1 MRIPGQP
8 RHGAR
13 PGALPRWARQV
24 RVVLLKELV
33 DSFRDKRALS
43 SILLSILVG
52 PLITGF
58 MMNRIADRQKEADE
72 VRVPIV
78 GARNA
83 PALVQWLSQQSGVV
97 VATGPTDPEQ
107 AVREQS
113 EYVVLVVPSD
123 YADDFR
129 SSRPASIKVVADS
142 ARSDTR
148 AQVERV
154 QRLLQQYNAEIG
166 ALRLIGR
173 GVSPA
178 AATPLKIQG
187 VEVSTTQQRA
197 AKLLSVIPL
206 MVLLAAFTGAM
217 QLATDATAGERER
230 GSLEAL
236 LVNPVPR
243 GALALGKV
251 TASALAGMLAVMVT
265 AGLCTAL
272 LRFIPLQELGMRFRF
287 GAPHMIGLMAAAL
300 PMCLLTA
307 SVQSAVATMA
317 KSFKEAQTYMGIL
330 ILAPMLVGVMGTLY
344 PIDHQPWMYGVPLLG
359 QYILLTS
366 VLGGYAPGPLAFAAA
381 AATCVVC
388 AVLMLRA
395 TVALLNDERIVFGR

>member
-1 MRIPGQP
+1 MK
-8 RHGAR
+8 R
-13 PGALPRWARQV
+13 PGPLPRWARQA
-24 RVVLLKELV
+24 RVVLVKELV
-33 DSFRDKRALS
+33 DSFRDKRALA

-58 MMNRIADRQKEADE
+58 MMNRIADRQKDADD
-72 VRVPIV
+72 VRIPIV

-83 PALVQWLSQQSGVV
+83 PALVQWLSQQSGVM
-97 VATGPTDPEQ
+97 VATGPSDPEQ
-107 AVREQS
+107 AVRDQT
-113 EYVVLVVPSD
+113 EYVVLVVPPD

-129 SSRPASIKVVADS
+129 SSRPASIKVVADG
-142 ARSDTR
+142 ARADTQG
-148 AQVERV
+148 QVQRV
-154 QRLLQQYNAEIG
+154 QRLLAQYSAEIG

-178 AATPLKIQG
+178 AATPLKVED

-251 TASALAGMLAVMVT
+251 MASALAGMLAVMVT

-287 GAPHMIGLMAAAL
+287 GTPHMVGLMAAAL
-300 PMCLLTA
+300 PVCLLTA
-307 SVQSAVATMA
+307 SVQSCVATLA

-330 ILAPMLVGVMGTLY
+330 ILAPMIIGVMGTLY
-344 PIDHQPWMYGVPLLG
+344 PIDNQPWMYGVPLLG
-359 QYILLTS
+359 QYVLLTS
-366 VLGGYAPGPLAFAAA
+366 VLGGYAPGPLAFLVAA
-381 AATCVVC
+381 VVC
-388 AVLMLRA
+388 VLTAGLLLRA
-395 TVALLNDERIVFGR
+395 TVSLLNNERIVFGR

>member
-1 MRIPGQP
+1 MK
-8 RHGAR
+8 R
-13 PGALPRWARQV
+13 PGTLPRWVRQV
-24 RVVLLKELV
+24 RVVLVKELV

-58 MMNRIADRQKEADE
+58 MMNRIADRQKQPDD
-72 VRVPIV
+72 VRIPIV

-83 PALVQWLSQQSGVV
+83 PALVQWLSQQSGVSI
-97 VATGPTDPEQ
+97 AAAPADPEQ

-113 EYVVLVVPSD
+113 EYVVLVVPQG

-129 SSRPASIKVVADS
+129 ASRPASINVVADS
-142 ARSDTR
+142 ARTDTR

-187 VEVSTTQQRA
+187 IEVSTTQQRA

-251 TASALAGMLAVMVT
+251 TASALSGMLAVMVT

-287 GAPHMIGLMAAAL
+287 GTPHMMGLMAAAL

-307 SVQSAVATMA
+307 SVQSAVATLA

-344 PIDHQPWMYGVPLLG
+344 PIDHQPWMYAVPLLG
-359 QYILLTS
+359 QYVLLTS
-366 VLGGYAPGPLAFAAA
+366 VLGGYAPGPLAFAVAA
-381 AATCVVC
+381 VTCFACAA
-388 AVLMLRA
+388 LMLRA
-395 TVALLNDERIVFGR
+395 TVALLDDERIVFGR

>member
-107 AVREQS
+107 AVRDQS
-113 EYVVLVVPSD
+113 EYIVLVVPPG

-129 SSRPASIKVVADS
+129 SSRPANIKVVADS

-287 GAPHMIGLMAAAL
+287 GTPHMVGLMAAAL

-307 SVQSAVATMA
+307 SVQSCVATLA

-381 AATCVVC
+381 AATCVAC

>member
-1 MRIPGQP
+1 MKMS
-8 RHGAR
+8 R
-13 PGALPRWARQV
+13 PLPRWARQV
-24 RVVLLKELV
+24 RVVLVKELV

-107 AVREQS
+107 AVRDQS
-113 EYVVLVVPSD
+113 EYIVLVVPPG

-129 SSRPASIKVVADS
+129 SSRPANIKVVADS

-166 ALRLIGR
+166 A
-173 GVSPA
+173 PA
-178 AATPLKIQG
+178 PD
-187 VEVSTTQQRA
+187 RA
-197 AKLLSVIPL
+197 RR
-206 MVLLAAFTGAM
+206 
-217 QLATDATAGERER
+217 Q
-230 GSLEAL
+230 
-236 LVNPVPR
+236 PR
-243 GALALGKV
+243 GRHAAEDPGCGGLHHTAARGQAALRHPVDGAAGGVHRRDAAGHRRHRRRARARVARGAAGQSGAARRAGARQGDRLG
-251 TASALAGMLAVMVT
+251 TGRHAGRDGDG
-265 AGLCTAL
+265 GLCTAL

-287 GAPHMIGLMAAAL
+287 GTPHMVGLMAAAL
-300 PMCLLTA
+300 R
-307 SVQSAVATMA
+307 
-317 KSFKEAQTYMGIL
+317 
-330 ILAPMLVGVMGTLY
+330 
-344 PIDHQPWMYGVPLLG
+344 
-359 QYILLTS
+359 
-366 VLGGYAPGPLAFAAA
+366 
-381 AATCVVC
+381 C
-388 AVLMLRA
+388 AC
-395 TVALLNDERIVFGR
+395 

>member
-1 MRIPGQP
+1 MRPPGP
-8 RHGAR
+8 
-13 PGALPRWARQV
+13 LPRWARQV
-24 RVVLLKELV
+24 RVVLVKELV

-58 MMNRIADRQKEADE
+58 MMNRIADRQREADD

-78 GARNA
+78 GARYA
-83 PALVQWLSQQSGVV
+83 PALVQWLSQQSGVTI
-97 VATGPTDPEQ
+97 ATGPGDPEQ
-107 AVREQS
+107 AVRDQT
-113 EYVVLVVPSD
+113 EYVVLVVPTD
-123 YADDFR
+123 YAEDFR
-129 SSRPASIKVVADS
+129 ASRPASIKVVADS

-148 AQVERV
+148 GQVERV
-154 QRLLQQYNAEIG
+154 QRLLAQYSAEIG

-173 GVSPA
+173 GVSPV
-178 AATPLKIQG
+178 AATPLKVQA

-251 TASALAGMLAVMVT
+251 MASALAGMLAVMVT

-287 GAPHMIGLMAAAL
+287 GTPHMLGLMAAAL

-307 SVQSAVATMA
+307 SVQSCVATLA

-330 ILAPMLVGVMGTLY
+330 ILAPMIIGVMGTLY
-344 PIDHQPWMYGVPLLG
+344 PIDNQPWMYGVPLLG
-359 QYILLTS
+359 QYVLLTS
-366 VLGGYAPGPLAFAAA
+366 VLGGYAPGPLAFLAAAVACVLAAA
-381 AATCVVC
+381 A
-388 AVLMLRA
+388 LLRA

>member
-1 MRIPGQP
+1 MK
-8 RHGAR
+8 R
-13 PGALPRWARQV
+13 PGLPRWARQV
-24 RVVLLKELV
+24 RVVLVKELV
-33 DSFRDKRALS
+33 DSFRDKRALA

-58 MMNRIADRQKEADE
+58 MMNRIADRQREADD

-78 GARNA
+78 GARYA
-83 PALVQWLSQQSGVV
+83 PALVQWLSQQSGVTI
-97 VATGPTDPEQ
+97 ATGPGDPEQ
-107 AVREQS
+107 AVRDQT
-113 EYVVLVVPSD
+113 EYVVLVVPTD
-123 YADDFR
+123 YAENFR
-129 SSRPASIKVVADS
+129 ASRPASIKVVADS

-148 AQVERV
+148 GQVERV
-154 QRLLQQYNAEIG
+154 QRLLAQYSAEIG

-173 GVSPA
+173 GVSPV
-178 AATPLKIQG
+178 AATPLKVQA

-251 TASALAGMLAVMVT
+251 MDSALAGMLAVMVT

-287 GAPHMIGLMAAAL
+287 GTPHMLGLMAAAL

-307 SVQSAVATMA
+307 SVQSCVATLA

-330 ILAPMLVGVMGTLY
+330 ILAPMIIGVMGTLY
-344 PIDHQPWMYGVPLLG
+344 PIDNQPWMYGVPLLG
-359 QYILLTS
+359 QYVLLTS
-366 VLGGYAPGPLAFAAA
+366 VLGGYAPGPLAFLAAAVACVLAAA
-381 AATCVVC
+381 A
-388 AVLMLRA
+388 LLRA

>member
-1 MRIPGQP
+1 MRVP
-8 RHGAR
+8 R
-13 PGALPRWARQV
+13 PLPRWVRQA
-24 RVVLLKELV
+24 RVVLMKELV
-33 DSFRDKRALS
+33 DSFRDKRALW

-52 PLITGF
+52 PLITAF
-58 MMNRIADRQKEADE
+58 MMNRIADRQKEADD

-83 PALVQWLSQQSGVV
+83 PALVQWLSQQSGVTV
-97 VATGPTDPEQ
+97 VQPPDNPEE
-107 AVREQS
+107 AVRTQS
-113 EYVVLVVPSD
+113 EYIVLVVPSD

-129 SSRPASIKVVADS
+129 ASRPASIKVIADS

-178 AATPLKIQG
+178 AATPLKVES

-230 GSLEAL
+230 GSLEA
-236 LVNPVPR
+236 R
-243 GALALGKV
+243 
-251 TASALAGMLAVMVT
+251 S
-265 AGLCTAL
+265 
-272 LRFIPLQELGMRFRF
+272 E
-287 GAPHMIGLMAAAL
+287 
-300 PMCLLTA
+300 
-307 SVQSAVATMA
+307 
-317 KSFKEAQTYMGIL
+317 
-330 ILAPMLVGVMGTLY
+330 
-344 PIDHQPWMYGVPLLG
+344 
-359 QYILLTS
+359 
-366 VLGGYAPGPLAFAAA
+366 
-381 AATCVVC
+381 
-388 AVLMLRA
+388 
-395 TVALLNDERIVFGR
+395 ERRV

>member
-1 MRIPGQP
+1 MR
-8 RHGAR
+8 R
-13 PGALPRWARQV
+13 PGPLPRWVRQV
-24 RVVLLKELV
+24 RVVLVKELV

-58 MMNRIADRQKEADE
+58 MMNRIADRQREADD

-78 GARNA
+78 GARYA
-83 PALVQWLSQQSGVV
+83 PALVQWLSQQSGVTI
-97 VATGPTDPEQ
+97 ATDPGDPEQ
-107 AVREQS
+107 AVRDQA
-113 EYVVLVVPSD
+113 EYVVLVVPTD
-123 YADDFR
+123 YAEDFR
-129 SSRPASIKVVADS
+129 ASRPASIKVVADS

-148 AQVERV
+148 GQVERV
-154 QRLLQQYNAEIG
+154 QRLLAQYSAEIG

-173 GVSPA
+173 GVSPV
-178 AATPLKIQG
+178 AATPLKVQA

-287 GAPHMIGLMAAAL
+287 GTPHMLGLMAAAL

-307 SVQSAVATMA
+307 SVQSCVATLA

-330 ILAPMLVGVMGTLY
+330 ILAPMIIGVMGTLY
-344 PIDHQPWMYGVPLLG
+344 PIDNQPWMYAEPLLG
-359 QYILLTS
+359 QYVLLTS
-366 VLGGYAPGPLAFAAA
+366 VLGGYAPGPLPFLAAAVVCVLAAA
-381 AATCVVC
+381 A
-388 AVLMLRA
+388 LLRA

>member
-1 MRIPGQP
+1 MK
-8 RHGAR
+8 R
-13 PGALPRWARQV
+13 PGLPRWARQV
-24 RVVLLKELV
+24 RVVLVKELV
-33 DSFRDKRALS
+33 DSFRDKRALA

-58 MMNRIADRQKEADE
+58 MMNRIADRQREADD

-78 GARNA
+78 GARYA
-83 PALVQWLSQQSGVV
+83 PALVQWLSQQSGVTI
-97 VATGPTDPEQ
+97 ATGPGDPEQ
-107 AVREQS
+107 AVRDQT
-113 EYVVLVVPSD
+113 EYVVLVVPTD
-123 YADDFR
+123 YAENFR
-129 SSRPASIKVVADS
+129 ASRPASIKVVADS

-148 AQVERV
+148 GQVERV
-154 QRLLQQYNAEIG
+154 QRLLAQYSAEIG

-173 GVSPA
+173 GVSPV
-178 AATPLKIQG
+178 AATPLKVQA

-251 TASALAGMLAVMVT
+251 LASALAGMLAVMVT

-287 GAPHMIGLMAAAL
+287 GTPHMLGLMAAAL

-307 SVQSAVATMA
+307 SVQSCVATLA

-330 ILAPMLVGVMGTLY
+330 ILAPMIIGVMGTLY
-344 PIDHQPWMYGVPLLG
+344 PIDNQPWMYGVPLLG
-359 QYILLTS
+359 QYVLLTS
-366 VLGGYAPGPLAFAAA
+366 VLGGYAPGPLAFLAAAVACVLAAA
-381 AATCVVC
+381 A
-388 AVLMLRA
+388 LLRA

>member
-1 MRIPGQP
+1 MTSP
-8 RHGAR
+8 R
-13 PGALPRWARQV
+13 PLPRWVRQV
-24 RVVLLKELV
+24 KVVLFKELV

-43 SILLSILVG
+43 SILLSIIVG
-52 PLITGF
+52 PLITAF
-58 MMNRIADRQKEADE
+58 MMNRIADRQKEADD
-72 VRVPIV
+72 VRIPIV
-78 GARNA
+78 GASHA
-83 PALVQWLSQQSGVV
+83 PALVQWLSQQSGVLV
-97 VATGPTDPEQ
+97 TQPPADPEQ
-107 AVREQS
+107 AVRDQS
-113 EYVVLVVPSD
+113 EYVVLVVPQD

-129 SSRPASIKVVADS
+129 ASRPAGIKMIADS
-142 ARSDTR
+142 ARADAR

-154 QRLLQQYNAEIG
+154 QRLLAQYNAEIG

-173 GVSPA
+173 GVSPV
-178 AATPLKIQG
+178 AATPIKVES

-251 TASALAGMLAVMVT
+251 MASALSAMLAVMVT
-265 AGLCTAL
+265 AVLCTAM

-287 GAPHMIGLMAAAL
+287 GAPHMLGLMAAAL

-307 SVQSAVATMA
+307 SVQSCVATLA

-359 QYILLTS
+359 QYVLVTS
-366 VLGGYAPGPLAFAAA
+366 VLGGYAPGPIAFTAAA
-381 AATCVVC
+381 LACVASAA
-388 AVLMLRA
+388 LMLRA

>member
-1 MRIPGQP
+1 MSGPAAPTRVRRRWT
-8 RHGAR
+8 RH
-13 PGALPRWARQV
+13 V
-24 RVVLLKELV
+24 RVVLVKELI
-33 DSFRDKRALS
+33 DSFRDKRALA

-58 MMNRIADRQKEADE
+58 MMNRIADRQKDADD
-72 VRVPIV
+72 VRVPIA

-83 PALVQWLSQQSGVV
+83 PALVQWLSQQSGVSI
-97 VATGPTDPEQ
+97 AEAPDDPEQ
-107 AVREQS
+107 AVREQR
-113 EYVVLVVPSD
+113 EYVVLIIPPG

-129 SSRPASIKVVADS
+129 ASRPATIKIVADS
-142 ARSDTR
+142 ARTDTR

-154 QRLLQQYNAEIG
+154 HRLLQQYNGEIG

-178 AATPLKIQG
+178 AATPLKLQG
-187 VEVSTTQQRA
+187 IEVSTTQQRA

-243 GALALGKV
+243 GALALGKI
-251 TASALAGMLAVMVT
+251 TASALSGMLAVLVT
-265 AGLCTAL
+265 TGLCTAL

-307 SVQSAVATMA
+307 AVQSAVATLA

-344 PIDHQPWMYGVPLLG
+344 PIDHQPWMYAVPLLG
-359 QYILLTS
+359 QYVLLTS
-366 VLGGYAPGPLAFAAA
+366 VLGGYAPGPLAFLAAA
-381 AATCVVC
+381 GTCLVSAA
-388 AVLMLRA
+388 LMLRA
-395 TVALLNDERIVFGR
+395 TVALLDDERIVFGR

>member
-97 VATGPTDPEQ
+97 VATGPNDPEQ

-251 TASALAGMLAVMVT
+251 FASALAGMLAVMVT

-287 GAPHMIGLMAAAL
+287 GTPHMVGLMAAAL

>member
-1 MRIPGQP
+1 MKIPGLSP
-8 RHGAR
+8 RGAR
-13 PGALPRWARQV
+13 HETVPRWIRQV
-24 RVVLLKELV
+24 RVVLMKELV

-58 MMNRIADRQKEADE
+58 MMNRIADRQKDADD
-72 VRVPIV
+72 VRIPIV

-97 VATGPTDPEQ
+97 VATAPTDPEQ
-107 AVREQS
+107 AVREQT
-113 EYVVLVVPSD
+113 EYVVLVVPPG

-129 SSRPASIKVVADS
+129 ASRPANIKVVADS

-187 VEVSTTQQRA
+187 IEVSTTQQRA

-251 TASALAGMLAVMVT
+251 TASALSGMLAVMVT

-300 PMCLLTA
+300 PMCMLTA
-307 SVQSAVATMA
+307 SVQSAVATLA

-381 AATCVVC
+381 AVTCVVC
-388 AVLMLRA
+388 AALMLRA

>member
-1 MRIPGQP
+1 MK
-8 RHGAR
+8 R
-13 PGALPRWARQV
+13 PGLPRWARQV
-24 RVVLLKELV
+24 RVVLVKELV
-33 DSFRDKRALS
+33 DSFRDKRALA

-58 MMNRIADRQKEADE
+58 MMNRIADRQREADD

-78 GARNA
+78 GARYA
-83 PALVQWLSQQSGVV
+83 PALVQWLSQQSGVTI
-97 VATGPTDPEQ
+97 ATGPGDPEQ
-107 AVREQS
+107 AVRDQT
-113 EYVVLVVPSD
+113 EYVVLVVPTD
-123 YADDFR
+123 YAEDFR
-129 SSRPASIKVVADS
+129 ASRPASIKVVADS

-148 AQVERV
+148 GQVERV
-154 QRLLQQYNAEIG
+154 QRLLAQYSAEIG

-173 GVSPA
+173 GVSPV
-178 AATPLKIQG
+178 AATPLKVQA

-251 TASALAGMLAVMVT
+251 MASALAGMLAVMVT

-287 GAPHMIGLMAAAL
+287 GTPHMLGLMAAAL

-307 SVQSAVATMA
+307 SVQSCVATLA

-330 ILAPMLVGVMGTLY
+330 ILAPMIIGVMGTLY
-344 PIDHQPWMYGVPLLG
+344 PIDNQPWMYGVPLLG
-359 QYILLTS
+359 QYVLLTS
-366 VLGGYAPGPLAFAAA
+366 VLGGYAPGPLAFLAAAVACVLAAA
-381 AATCVVC
+381 A
-388 AVLMLRA
+388 LLRA

>member
-1 MRIPGQP
+1 MR
-8 RHGAR
+8 R
-13 PGALPRWARQV
+13 PATLPRWVRQV
-24 RVVLLKELV
+24 RVVLVKELV

-58 MMNRIADRQKEADE
+58 MMNRIADRQKQPDD
-72 VRVPIV
+72 VRIPIV

-83 PALVQWLSQQSGVV
+83 PALVQWLSQQSGVSI
-97 VATGPTDPEQ
+97 AAAPADPEQ

-113 EYVVLVVPSD
+113 EYVVLVVPQD

-129 SSRPASIKVVADS
+129 ASRPAAIKVVADS
-142 ARSDTR
+142 ARTDTR

-251 TASALAGMLAVMVT
+251 TASALSGMLAVMVT

-287 GAPHMIGLMAAAL
+287 GTPHMMGLMAAAL

-307 SVQSAVATMA
+307 SVQSAVATLA

-344 PIDHQPWMYGVPLLG
+344 PIDHQPWMYAVPLLG
-359 QYILLTS
+359 QYVLLTS
-366 VLGGYAPGPLAFAAA
+366 VLGGYAPGPLAFAVAGVTCLACAA
-381 AATCVVC
+381 
-388 AVLMLRA
+388 LMLRA
-395 TVALLNDERIVFGR
+395 TVALLDDERIVFGR

>member
-1 MRIPGQP
+1 MK
-8 RHGAR
+8 R
-13 PGALPRWARQV
+13 PGLPRWARQV
-24 RVVLLKELV
+24 RVVLVKELV
-33 DSFRDKRALS
+33 DSFRDKRALA

-58 MMNRIADRQKEADE
+58 MMNRIADRQREADD

-78 GARNA
+78 GARYA
-83 PALVQWLSQQSGVV
+83 PALVQWLSQQSGVTI
-97 VATGPTDPEQ
+97 ARGPGAPEQ
-107 AVREQS
+107 AVRDQT
-113 EYVVLVVPSD
+113 EYVVLVVPTD
-123 YADDFR
+123 YAEDFR
-129 SSRPASIKVVADS
+129 ASRPASIKVVADS

-148 AQVERV
+148 GQVERV
-154 QRLLQQYNAEIG
+154 QRLLAQYSAEIG

-173 GVSPA
+173 GVSPV
-178 AATPLKIQG
+178 AATPLKVQA

-251 TASALAGMLAVMVT
+251 LASALAGMLAVMVT

-287 GAPHMIGLMAAAL
+287 GTPHMLGLMAAAL

-307 SVQSAVATMA
+307 SVQSCVATLA

-330 ILAPMLVGVMGTLY
+330 ILAPMIIGVMGTLY
-344 PIDHQPWMYGVPLLG
+344 PIDNQPWMYGVPLLG
-359 QYILLTS
+359 QYVLLTS
-366 VLGGYAPGPLAFAAA
+366 VLGGYAPGPLAFLAAAVACVLAAA
-381 AATCVVC
+381 A
-388 AVLMLRA
+388 LLRA

>member
-1 MRIPGQP
+1 MTF
-8 RHGAR
+8 GAH
-13 PGALPRWARQV
+13 LPPWARQA
-24 RVVLLKELV
+24 RVVLVKELV

-58 MMNRIADRQKEADE
+58 MMNRIADRQREADD
-72 VRVPIV
+72 VRIPIV

-113 EYVVLVVPSD
+113 EYVVLIIPPD

-129 SSRPASIKVVADS
+129 SSRPAGIKVVADS
-142 ARSDTR
+142 ARADTR
-148 AQVERV
+148 AQVQRV
-154 QRLLQQYNAEIG
+154 QGLLQQYNAEIG

-178 AATPLKIQG
+178 AATPLKIEG

-251 TASALAGMLAVMVT
+251 TASALSGMLAVMVT

-287 GAPHMIGLMAAAL
+287 GTPHMVGLMAAAL
-300 PMCLLTA
+300 PLCLLTA
-307 SVQSAVATMA
+307 SVQSCVATLA

-330 ILAPMLVGVMGTLY
+330 ILAPMLIGVMGTLY
-344 PIDHQPWMYGVPLLG
+344 PIDHQPWMFGVPLLG
-359 QYILLTS
+359 QYVLLTS
-366 VLGGYAPGPLAFAAA
+366 VLGGYSPGPLAFAAA
-381 AATCVVC
+381 ALTCV
-388 AVLMLRA
+388 ASAALMLRA

>member
-1 MRIPGQP
+1 MK
-8 RHGAR
+8 R
-13 PGALPRWARQV
+13 PGLPRWARQV
-24 RVVLLKELV
+24 RVVLVKELV
-33 DSFRDKRALS
+33 DSFRDKRALA

-58 MMNRIADRQKEADE
+58 MMNRIADRQREADD

-78 GARNA
+78 GARYA
-83 PALVQWLSQQSGVV
+83 PALVQWLSQQSGVTI
-97 VATGPTDPEQ
+97 ATGPGDPEQ
-107 AVREQS
+107 AVRDQT
-113 EYVVLVVPSD
+113 EYVVLVVPTD
-123 YADDFR
+123 YAEDFR
-129 SSRPASIKVVADS
+129 ASRPASIKVVADS

-148 AQVERV
+148 GQVERV
-154 QRLLQQYNAEIG
+154 QRLLAQYSAEIG

-173 GVSPA
+173 GVSPV
-178 AATPLKIQG
+178 AATPLKVQA

-251 TASALAGMLAVMVT
+251 MASALAGMLAVMVT

-287 GAPHMIGLMAAAL
+287 GTPHMLGLMAAAL

-307 SVQSAVATMA
+307 SVQSCVATLA

-330 ILAPMLVGVMGTLY
+330 ILAPMIIGVMGTLY
-344 PIDHQPWMYGVPLLG
+344 PIDNQPWMYGVPLLG
-359 QYILLTS
+359 QH
-366 VLGGYAPGPLAFAAA
+366 VDVWRG
-381 AATCVVC
+381 
-388 AVLMLRA
+388 RRRWQRRRWR
-395 TVALLNDERIVFGR
+395 ERRIAGRRRGEWQRG

>member
-1 MRIPGQP
+1 MK
-8 RHGAR
+8 R
-13 PGALPRWARQV
+13 PGLPRWARQV
-24 RVVLLKELV
+24 RVVLVKELV
-33 DSFRDKRALS
+33 DSFRDKRALA

-58 MMNRIADRQKEADE
+58 MMNRIADRQREADD

-78 GARNA
+78 GARYA
-83 PALVQWLSQQSGVV
+83 PALVQWLSQQSGVTI
-97 VATGPTDPEQ
+97 ATGPGDPEQ
-107 AVREQS
+107 AVRDQTA
-113 EYVVLVVPSD
+113 YVVLVVPTD
-123 YADDFR
+123 YAEDFR
-129 SSRPASIKVVADS
+129 ASRPASIKVVADS

-148 AQVERV
+148 GQVERV
-154 QRLLQQYNAEIG
+154 QRLLAQYSAEIG

-173 GVSPA
+173 GVSPV
-178 AATPLKIQG
+178 AATPLKVQA

-251 TASALAGMLAVMVT
+251 MASALAGMLAVMVT

-287 GAPHMIGLMAAAL
+287 GTPHMLGLMAAAL

-307 SVQSAVATMA
+307 SVQSCVATLA

-330 ILAPMLVGVMGTLY
+330 ILAPMIIGVMGTLY
-344 PIDHQPWMYGVPLLG
+344 PIDNQPWMYGVPLLG
-359 QYILLTS
+359 QYVLLTS
-366 VLGGYAPGPLAFAAA
+366 VLGGYAPGPLAFLAAAVACVLAAA
-381 AATCVVC
+381 A
-388 AVLMLRA
+388 LLRA

>member
-1 MRIPGQP
+1 MK
-8 RHGAR
+8 R
-13 PGALPRWARQV
+13 PGLPRWARQV
-24 RVVLLKELV
+24 RVVLVKELV
-33 DSFRDKRALS
+33 DSFRDKRALA

-58 MMNRIADRQKEADE
+58 MMNRIADRQREADD

-78 GARNA
+78 GARYA
-83 PALVQWLSQQSGVV
+83 PALVQWLSQQSGVTI
-97 VATGPTDPEQ
+97 ATGPGDPEQ
-107 AVREQS
+107 AVRDQT
-113 EYVVLVVPSD
+113 EYVVLVVPTD
-123 YADDFR
+123 YAENFR
-129 SSRPASIKVVADS
+129 ASRPASIKVVADS

-148 AQVERV
+148 GQVERV
-154 QRLLQQYNAEIG
+154 QRLLAQYSAEIG

-173 GVSPA
+173 GVSPV
-178 AATPLKIQG
+178 AATPLKVQA

-251 TASALAGMLAVMVT
+251 LASALAGMLAVMVT

-287 GAPHMIGLMAAAL
+287 GTPHMLGLMAAAL

-307 SVQSAVATMA
+307 SVQSCVATLA

-330 ILAPMLVGVMGTLY
+330 ILAPMIIGVMGTLY
-344 PIDHQPWMYGVPLLG
+344 PIDNQPWMYAVPLLG
-359 QYILLTS
+359 QYVLLTS
-366 VLGGYAPGPLAFAAA
+366 VLGGYAPGPLAFLAAAVACVLAAA
-381 AATCVVC
+381 A
-388 AVLMLRA
+388 LLRA

>member
-1 MRIPGQP
+1 MAGRSVHQTLIVI
-8 RHGAR
+8 R
-13 PGALPRWARQV
+13 
-24 RVVLLKELV
+24 KELR
-33 DSFRDKRALS
+33 DSLRDRRALF
-43 SILLSILVG
+43 SIAFSIVVG
-52 PLITGF
+52 PVLIGF
-58 MMNRIADRQKEADE
+58 MMNRIADRQKDADD
-72 VRVPIV
+72 VRIPIV

-97 VATGPTDPEQ
+97 VATAPTDPEQ
-107 AVREQS
+107 AVREQT
-113 EYVVLVVPSD
+113 EYVVLVVPPG

-129 SSRPASIKVVADS
+129 ASRPANIKVVADS

-187 VEVSTTQQRA
+187 IEVSTTQQRA

-251 TASALAGMLAVMVT
+251 TASALSGMLAVMVT

-300 PMCLLTA
+300 PMCMLTA
-307 SVQSAVATMA
+307 SVQSAVATLA

-381 AATCVVC
+381 AVTCVVC
-388 AVLMLRA
+388 AALMLRA

>member
-1 MRIPGQP
+1 MK
-8 RHGAR
+8 R
-13 PGALPRWARQV
+13 PGPVPRWARQV
-24 RVVLLKELV
+24 RVVLVKELV
-33 DSFRDKRALS
+33 DSFRDKRALA

-58 MMNRIADRQKEADE
+58 MMNRIADRQREADD

-78 GARNA
+78 GARYA
-83 PALVQWLSQQSGVV
+83 PALVQWLSQQSGVTI
-97 VATGPTDPEQ
+97 ATGPGDPEQ
-107 AVREQS
+107 AVRDQT
-113 EYVVLVVPSD
+113 EYVVLVVPTD
-123 YADDFR
+123 YAENFR
-129 SSRPASIKVVADS
+129 ASRPASIKVVADS

-148 AQVERV
+148 GQVERV
-154 QRLLQQYNAEIG
+154 QRLLAQYSAEIG

-173 GVSPA
+173 GVSPV
-178 AATPLKIQG
+178 AATPLKVQA

-251 TASALAGMLAVMVT
+251 LASALAGMLAVMVT

-287 GAPHMIGLMAAAL
+287 GTPHMLGLMAAAL

-307 SVQSAVATMA
+307 SVQSCVATLA

-330 ILAPMLVGVMGTLY
+330 ILAPMIIGVMGTLY
-344 PIDHQPWMYGVPLLG
+344 PIDNQPWMYGVPLLG
-359 QYILLTS
+359 QYVLLTS
-366 VLGGYAPGPLAFAAA
+366 VLGGYAPGPLAFLAAAVACVLAAA
-381 AATCVVC
+381 A
-388 AVLMLRA
+388 LLRA

>member
-1 MRIPGQP
+1 MT
-8 RHGAR
+8 R
-13 PGALPRWARQV
+13 PGGLPRWTRQV
-24 RVVLLKELV
+24 RVVLVKELV

-58 MMNRIADRQKEADE
+58 MMNRIADRQKDADD
-72 VRVPIV
+72 VRVPVV

-83 PALVQWLSQQSGVV
+83 PALVQWLSQQSGVT
-97 VATGPTDPEQ
+97 VATGPADPEQ
-107 AVREQS
+107 AVRDQTEA
-113 EYVVLVVPSD
+113 VVLVVPPD
-123 YADDFR
+123 YAEDFR

-142 ARSDTR
+142 ARTDAQ

-154 QRLLQQYNAEIG
+154 QRLLAQYNAEIG

-178 AATPLKIQG
+178 AATPLKVQS

-197 AKLLSVIPL
+197 ARLLSVIPL

-251 TASALAGMLAVMVT
+251 TASALSGMLAVMVT

-287 GAPHMIGLMAAAL
+287 GTPHMVGLMAAAL

-307 SVQSAVATMA
+307 SVQSCVATLA

-344 PIDHQPWMYGVPLLG
+344 PIDNQPWMYGVPLLG
-359 QYILLTS
+359 QYVLLTS
-366 VLGGYAPGPLAFAAA
+366 VLGGYAPGPLAFIAAA
-381 AATCVVC
+381 GVCVASAA
-388 AVLMLRA
+388 LMLRA
-395 TVALLNDERIVFGR
+395 TVALLNNERIVFGR

>member
-1 MRIPGQP
+1 MRPPGP
-8 RHGAR
+8 
-13 PGALPRWARQV
+13 LPRWARQV
-24 RVVLLKELV
+24 RVVLVKELV

-58 MMNRIADRQKEADE
+58 MMNRIADRQREADD

-78 GARNA
+78 GARYA
-83 PALVQWLSQQSGVV
+83 PALVQWLSQQSGVTI
-97 VATGPTDPEQ
+97 ATGPGDPEQ
-107 AVREQS
+107 AVRDQT
-113 EYVVLVVPSD
+113 EYVVLVVPTD
-123 YADDFR
+123 YAEDFR
-129 SSRPASIKVVADS
+129 ASRPASIKVVADS

-148 AQVERV
+148 GQVERV
-154 QRLLQQYNAEIG
+154 QRLLAQYSAEIG

-173 GVSPA
+173 GVSPI
-178 AATPLKIQG
+178 AATPLKVQA

-251 TASALAGMLAVMVT
+251 MASALAGMLAVMVT

-287 GAPHMIGLMAAAL
+287 GTPHMLGLMAAAL

-307 SVQSAVATMA
+307 SVQSCVATLA

-330 ILAPMLVGVMGTLY
+330 ILAPMIIGVMGTLY
-344 PIDHQPWMYGVPLLG
+344 PIDNQPWMYGVPLLG
-359 QYILLTS
+359 QYVLLTS
-366 VLGGYAPGPLAFAAA
+366 VLGGYAPGPLAFLAAAVACMLAAA
-381 AATCVVC
+381 A
-388 AVLMLRA
+388 LLRA

>member
-1 MRIPGQP
+1 MK
-8 RHGAR
+8 R
-13 PGALPRWARQV
+13 PGLPRWARQV
-24 RVVLLKELV
+24 RVVLVKELV
-33 DSFRDKRALS
+33 DSFRDKRALA

-58 MMNRIADRQKEADE
+58 MMNRIADRQREADD

-78 GARNA
+78 GARYA
-83 PALVQWLSQQSGVV
+83 PALVQWLSQQSGVTI
-97 VATGPTDPEQ
+97 ATGPGDPEQ
-107 AVREQS
+107 AVRDQT
-113 EYVVLVVPSD
+113 EYVVLVVPTD
-123 YADDFR
+123 YAENFR
-129 SSRPASIKVVADS
+129 ASRPASIKVVADS

-148 AQVERV
+148 GQVERV
-154 QRLLQQYNAEIG
+154 QRLLAHYSAEIG

-173 GVSPA
+173 GVSPV
-178 AATPLKIQG
+178 AATPLKVQA

-251 TASALAGMLAVMVT
+251 MASALAGMLAVMVT

-287 GAPHMIGLMAAAL
+287 GTPHMLGLMAAAL

-307 SVQSAVATMA
+307 SVQSCVATLA

-330 ILAPMLVGVMGTLY
+330 ILAPMIIGVMGTLY
-344 PIDHQPWMYGVPLLG
+344 PIDNQPWMYGVPLLG
-359 QYILLTS
+359 QYVLLTS
-366 VLGGYAPGPLAFAAA
+366 VLGGYAPGPLAFLAAAVACVLAAA
-381 AATCVVC
+381 A
-388 AVLMLRA
+388 LLRA

>member
-1 MRIPGQP
+1 MTSP
-8 RHGAR
+8 R
-13 PGALPRWARQV
+13 PLPRWARQV
-24 RVVLLKELV
+24 KVVLFKELV

-43 SILLSILVG
+43 SILLSIIVG
-52 PLITGF
+52 PLITAF
-58 MMNRIADRQKEADE
+58 MMNRIADRQKEADD
-72 VRVPIV
+72 VRIPIV

-83 PALVQWLSQQSGVV
+83 PALVQWLSQQSGVLV
-97 VATGPTDPEQ
+97 TEPPADAEQ

-113 EYVVLVVPSD
+113 EYVVLVVPRD

-129 SSRPASIKVVADS
+129 ASRPAGIKVIADS
-142 ARSDTR
+142 ARADAR

-154 QRLLQQYNAEIG
+154 QRLLAQYNAEIG

-178 AATPLKIQG
+178 AATPIKVES

-251 TASALAGMLAVMVT
+251 MASALAAMLAVMVT
-265 AGLCTAL
+265 AVLCTAM

-287 GAPHMIGLMAAAL
+287 GAPHMLGLMAAAL

-307 SVQSAVATMA
+307 SVQSCVATLA

-359 QYILLTS
+359 QYVLVTS
-366 VLGGYAPGPLAFAAA
+366 VLGGYAPGPIAFGAAA
-381 AATCVVC
+381 LACVASAA
-388 AVLMLRA
+388 LMLRA

>member
-1 MRIPGQP
+1 MMRPGQ
-8 RHGAR
+8 
-13 PGALPRWARQV
+13 LPRWARQV
-24 RVVLLKELV
+24 RVVLMKELV
-33 DSFRDKRALS
+33 DSFRDKRALA

-58 MMNRIADRQKEADE
+58 MMNRIADRQKDADD
-72 VRVPIV
+72 VRIPIV
-78 GARNA
+78 GAQNA
-83 PALVQWLSQQSGVV
+83 PALVQWLSQQSGVSI
-97 VATGPTDPEQ
+97 ATSPSDPEQ
-107 AVREQS
+107 AVRDQS
-113 EYVVLVVPSD
+113 EYVVLVVPGD
-123 YADDFR
+123 YVEDFR
-129 SSRPASIKVVADS
+129 SSRPASIKLVADS
-142 ARSDTR
+142 ARADTHG
-148 AQVERV
+148 QVERV
-154 QRLLQQYNAEIG
+154 QRLLAQYSAEIG

-178 AATPLKIQG
+178 AATPLKVEA

-236 LVNPVPR
+236 LANPVPR

-251 TASALAGMLAVMVT
+251 MASALAGMLAVMVT

-287 GAPHMIGLMAAAL
+287 GAPHMVGLMAAAL
-300 PMCLLTA
+300 PVCLLTA
-307 SVQSAVATMA
+307 SVQSCVATLA

-330 ILAPMLVGVMGTLY
+330 ILAPMIIGVMGTLY
-344 PIDHQPWMYGVPLLG
+344 PIDNQPWMYGVPLLG
-359 QYILLTS
+359 QYVLLTS
-366 VLGGYAPGPLAFAAA
+366 VLGGYAPGPFAFLTAA
-381 AATCVVC
+381 VVC
-388 AVLMLRA
+388 VLSAALLLRA

>member
-1 MRIPGQP
+1 MT
-8 RHGAR
+8 R
-13 PGALPRWARQV
+13 PGPLPRWARQV

-58 MMNRIADRQKEADE
+58 MMNRIADRQKDAGD
-72 VRVPIV
+72 VRIPIV

-83 PALVQWLSQQSGVV
+83 PALVQWLSQQSGVLI
-97 VATGPTDPEQ
+97 ATGPSDPEQ
-107 AVREQS
+107 AVRDQT
-113 EYVVLVVPSD
+113 EYVVLVVPQD
-123 YADDFR
+123 YAEDFR
-129 SSRPASIKVVADS
+129 SSRPASIKVVADG
-142 ARSDTR
+142 ARADTQG
-148 AQVERV
+148 QVDRV
-154 QRLLQQYNAEIG
+154 QRLLQQYSAEIG

-178 AATPLKIQG
+178 AATPLKIED

-251 TASALAGMLAVMVT
+251 LASALSGMLAVMVT

-287 GAPHMIGLMAAAL
+287 GTPHMVGLMAAAL
-300 PMCLLTA
+300 PVCLLTA
-307 SVQSAVATMA
+307 SVQSCVATLA

-330 ILAPMLVGVMGTLY
+330 ILAPMIIGVMGTLY
-344 PIDHQPWMYGVPLLG
+344 PIANQPWMYGVPLLG
-359 QYILLTS
+359 QYVLLTS
-366 VLGGYAPGPLAFAAA
+366 VLGGYAPGPVAFLVAAVACVLSAAA
-381 AATCVVC
+381 
-388 AVLMLRA
+388 LLRA
-395 TVALLNDERIVFGR
+395 TVALLNNERIVFGR

>member
-1 MRIPGQP
+1 MT
-8 RHGAR
+8 R
-13 PGALPRWARQV
+13 PGHLPRWARQV
-24 RVVLLKELV
+24 RVVLMKELV
-33 DSFRDKRALS
+33 DSFRDKRALA

-58 MMNRIADRQKEADE
+58 MMNRIADRQREADD

-83 PALVQWLSQQSGVV
+83 PALVQWLSQQSGVTI
-97 VATGPTDPEQ
+97 ATGPGDPEQ
-107 AVREQS
+107 AVRDQT
-113 EYVVLVVPSD
+113 EYVVLVVPTD
-123 YADDFR
+123 YAEDFR
-129 SSRPASIKVVADS
+129 ASRPASIKVVADS

-148 AQVERV
+148 GQVERV
-154 QRLLQQYNAEIG
+154 QRLLAQYSAEIG

-173 GVSPA
+173 GVSPV
-178 AATPLKIQG
+178 AATPLKVQE

-287 GAPHMIGLMAAAL
+287 GTPHMVGLMAAAL

-307 SVQSAVATMA
+307 SVQSCVATLA

-381 AATCVVC
+381 AATCVAC

>member
-8 RHGAR
+8 AHGAR

-58 MMNRIADRQKEADE
+58 MMNRIADRQKEADD
-72 VRVPIV
+72 VRIPII

-97 VATGPTDPEQ
+97 VATGPNDPEQ

-148 AQVERV
+148 SQVERV

-307 SVQSAVATMA
+307 SVQSW
-317 KSFKEAQTYMGIL
+317 G
-330 ILAPMLVGVMGTLY
+330 
-344 PIDHQPWMYGVPLLG
+344 
-359 QYILLTS
+359 
-366 VLGGYAPGPLAFAAA
+366 GPLAQSF
-381 AATCVVC
+381 
-388 AVLMLRA
+388 
-395 TVALLNDERIVFGR
+395 